1 MVSFMRYCTKN
12 RAEDGGLRTQ
22 WCGATGF
29 FRFLFSVLSPPSSAL
44 RRALNLFCILFSVLS
59 PQSSVFAENIAV
71 HKAEARL
78 TDGSYQLS
86 AKFDLRLNFIVDQ
99 ALTRGVPLYF
109 ISEFT
114 LIRPRWYW
122 FDKRVVQTEQTTRL
136 SYNALTRQYRIARG
150 SLFQNFSTLDDALR
164 IISHQSSAPIDASL
178 LRQDEGYLALILPN
192 KDGDYIAAA
201 RMRLDVTQ
209 LPKPLQVNALGAE
222 DWNLDSD
229 WYRWIV
235 RPAAAISAADGQNR
249 VKLLEEESE

>member
-1 MVSFMRYCTKN
+1 MRT
-12 RAEDGGLRTQ
+12 EDGGLRAE
-22 WCGATGF
+22 WYGATGF
-29 FRFLFSVLSPPSSAL
+29 FCQQPTVNCHLLLRMAL
-44 RRALNLFCILFSVLS
+44 GLFCLLFSVLS
-59 PQSSVFAENIAV
+59 PQSSAFAENIAV
-71 HKAEARL
+71 HKAEARFA
-78 TDGSYQLS
+78 DGSYQLS
-86 AKFDLRLNFIVDQ
+86 AKFDLHLNFIVDQ

-114 LIRPRWYW
+114 LTRPRWYW
-122 FDKRVVQTEQTTRL
+122 FDKIVAKTEQTTRL

-178 LRQDEGYLALILPN
+178 LRQDEGYLAMILPN

-209 LPKPLQVNALGAE
+209 LPKPLQVNALGTE

-229 WYRWIV
+229 WFRWIV
-235 RPAAAISAADGQNR
+235 RPAAAISTADGQ
-249 VKLLEEESE
+249 K